1 MSRLA
6 NMTSPDHRRLT
17 PAELMQLPHPPTPPK
32 LTSEQGQELIRRLNQ
47 TAGEL
52 ESAEE
57 WEFLADQPTIRYAAD
72 VVRIRQ
78 LLEQVDD
85 GSQFHRG
92 VRAALDYTA
101 GRLPVG
107 PLTGEPPEQIPPLH
121 SDLGDEVSM
130 AMDAFAG
137 DLDEP
142 LPHSRDYIVGVEH
155 TCMWLRCSTN
165 DAPVVASER

>member
-1 MSRLA
+1 
-6 NMTSPDHRRLT
+6 MTSPDRRWLT
-17 PAELMQLPHPPTPPK
+17 PAELMQLPHPPAPPK
-32 LTSEQGQELIRRLNQ
+32 LTPEQGQALIRRLNE
-47 TAGEL
+47 TAGDL

-57 WEFLADQPTIRYAAD
+57 WEFLADQPTIRYADD
-72 VVRIRQ
+72 VDRIRHFLDQ
-78 LLEQVDD
+78 EDD
-85 GSQFHRG
+85 GSQFYRG
-92 VRAALDYTA
+92 VRAALDYAA
-101 GRLPVG
+101 GRLAVG

-165 DAPVVASER
+165 QPPVGPTTA